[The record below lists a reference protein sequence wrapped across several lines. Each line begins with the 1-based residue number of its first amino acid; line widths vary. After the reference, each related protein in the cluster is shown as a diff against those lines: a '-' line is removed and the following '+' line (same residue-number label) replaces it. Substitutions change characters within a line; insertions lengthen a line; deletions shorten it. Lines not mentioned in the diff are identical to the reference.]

1 MNDPTARSAFPAPPM
16 SPLRKRNAAMLLAAL
31 FATGCA
37 SIVGKAT
44 DRLATNLGNAVLN
57 ADDPATVRDGLPAY
71 LLLLDGL
78 LEGDAENVGTL
89 LAAANLNGA
98 YAGNFTGTD
107 TARSQRLS
115 AKALAYAK
123 RATCIE
129 EAALC
134 DTLDGNPDDFAEA
147 LKGVDDE
154 RIGLMYGLAAAWAG
168 HIQANRDDWGAVADL
183 PKVEALLL
191 RVVAIDARHDGGL
204 PLVYLGV
211 LNSLRPEAVG
221 GKPELGKAY
230 FQQAID
236 ASEGRNL
243 FAKTLMAEFHAR
255 LVFDQAQHD
264 RLLNEVLAAD
274 PKAPRYTLMNT
285 LAQERAKTLLESGKD
300 YF

>member
-1 MNDPTARSAFPAPPM
+1 MTRKDLSARAPRLR
-16 SPLRKRNAAMLLAAL
+16 PLLTIGLVSLAGLAA
-31 FATGCA
+31 GC
-37 SIVGKAT
+37 STLVGKAT
-44 DRLATNLGNAVLN
+44 QRLANNLGSAVLN
-57 ADDPATVRDGLPAY
+57 ADDPTTVQDGLPAY

-78 LEGDAENVGTL
+78 LEGDPDNVGTL
-89 LAAANLNGA
+89 LAAANLNSA

-107 TARSQRLS
+107 TVRAQRLS
-115 AKALAYAK
+115 SRALAYAK
-123 RATCIE
+123 RAICLE
-129 EAALC
+129 EAGLC
-134 DTLDGNPDDFAEA
+134 ATLEGNPDDFAAAVKEIRN
-147 LKGVDDE
+147 D

-191 RVVAIDARHDGGL
+191 RVVDIDPNHDGGL

-211 LNSLRPEAVG
+211 LNSLRPEAIG
-221 GKPELGKAY
+221 GKPELGRAY

-243 FAKTLMAEFHAR
+243 YAKTLMAEFHAR
-255 LVFDQAQHD
+255 LVFDQDLHD
-264 RLLNEVLAAD
+264 RLLNDVLAAD

-285 LAQERAKTLLESGKD
+285 LAQARAKALLESGKD

>member
-1 MNDPTARSAFPAPPM
+1 MTLSRSCIAFPR
-16 SPLRKRNAAMLLAAL
+16 SRSLRAAVLVLMAMVVA
-31 FATGCA
+31 GCGT
-37 SIVGKAT
+37 IVGKAT
-44 DRLATNLGNAVLN
+44 QRLADNLGSAVLN

-78 LEGDAENVGTL
+78 LEGDPENVGTL

-107 TARSQRLS
+107 VERAQRLS

-123 RATCIE
+123 RATCLE
-129 EAALC
+129 EPALC
-134 DTLDGNPDDFAEA
+134 ATLEGNPDDFAAA
-147 LKGVDDE
+147 LAGVGDE

-168 HIQANRDDWGAVADL
+168 QIQANRDDWGAVADL
-183 PKVEALLL
+183 PKVEALLQ
-191 RVVAIDARHDGGL
+191 RVVAIDANHDGGL

-243 FAKTLMAEFHAR
+243 YAKTLMAEFHAR
-255 LVFDQAQHD
+255 LVFDQALHD

-285 LAQERAKTLLESGKD
+285 LAQGRAKALLESGKD

>member
-1 MNDPTARSAFPAPPM
+1 MTAPCPRVADPR
-16 SPLRKRNAAMLLAAL
+16 SPLLRKAALALLAVL
-31 FATGCA
+31 ATGCA
-37 SIVGKAT
+37 SIVGNAT
-44 DRLATNLGNAVLN
+44 QRFADNLGSAVLN
-57 ADDPATVRDGLPAY
+57 ADDPSTVRDGLPAY

-78 LEGDAENVGTL
+78 LEGDPENVGTL

-98 YAGNFTGTD
+98 YAGNFTGSD
-107 TARSQRLS
+107 AARAQRLA

-123 RATCIE
+123 RATCLE
-129 EAALC
+129 EDALC
-134 DTLDGNPDDFAEA
+134 ATLEGNPDDFAAA
-147 LKGVDDE
+147 LKAVGDE

-168 HIQANRDDWGAVADL
+168 YIQANRDDWGAVADL
-183 PKVEALLL
+183 PKVEALLQ
-191 RVVAIDARHDGGL
+191 RVVAIDAKHDGGL

-236 ASEGRNL
+236 ASDGRNL
-243 FAKTLMAEFHAR
+243 YAKTLMAEFHAR
-255 LVFDQAQHD
+255 LVFDQALHD

-285 LAQERAKTLLESGKD
+285 LAQARAKALLESGKD

>member
-1 MNDPTARSAFPAPPM
+1 MPPIIPVTSFTPVHGSLEAMRLSFPPAAVPARRVLRARGAGALIVTAF
-16 SPLRKRNAAMLLAAL
+16 AL
-31 FATGCA
+31 MGAGCA

-44 DRLATNLGNAVLN
+44 DRLATNLGSAVLN
-57 ADDPATVRDGLPAY
+57 ADDPSTVRDGLPAY

-78 LEGDAENVGTL
+78 LEGDPDNVGTL

-107 TARSQRLS
+107 MARAQRLS
-115 AKALAYAK
+115 SKALAYAK

-134 DTLDGNPDDFAEA
+134 ATLEGNPDDFAAA
-147 LKGVDDE
+147 LKGVGEPE
-154 RIGLMYGLAAAWAG
+154 R
-168 HIQANRDDWGAVADL
+168 
-183 PKVEALLL
+183 
-191 RVVAIDARHDGGL
+191 
-204 PLVYLGV
+204 
-211 LNSLRPEAVG
+211 
-221 GKPELGKAY
+221 GKAY

-255 LVFDQAQHD
+255 LVFDQDLHD

-285 LAQERAKTLLESGKD
+285 LAQQRAKALLESGKA

>member
-1 MNDPTARSAFPAPPM
+1 MTVRSDSPAVAPRGAIALM
-16 SPLRKRNAAMLLAAL
+16 LFAALLAG
-31 FATGCA
+31 GCA
-37 SIVGKAT
+37 SVVNRAT
-44 DRLATNLGNAVLN
+44 DRFANNLGSAVLN

-78 LEGDAENVGTL
+78 LEGDPENVGTL

-107 TARSQRLS
+107 AARAQRLS
-115 AKALAYAK
+115 SKALAYAK
-123 RATCIE
+123 RAACVD

-134 DTLDGNPDDFAEA
+134 ATLDGNPDDFAEA
-147 LKGVDDE
+147 LKGLPDE
-154 RIGLMYGLAAAWAG
+154 RIDLMYGLAAAWAG
-168 HIQANRDDWGAVADL
+168 QIQANRDDWGAVADL

-191 RVVAIDARHDGGL
+191 RVVAIDAQHDGGL

-221 GKPELGKAY
+221 GKPEQGRAY

-243 FAKTLMAEFHAR
+243 YAKTLMAEFYAR
-255 LVFDQAQHD
+255 LMFDRELHD
-264 RLLNEVLAAD
+264 GLLNEVLAAD

-285 LAQERAKTLLESGKD
+285 LAKERAKTLLETGKD